1 MGTIT
6 LSLIIIFAIM
16 LVGGFIVY
24 LVASFCF
31 PAKKEQKIVKI
42 VEKTEKEKIEE
53 SIDALESRKENIVK
67 QLIEQ
72 KEPEVEEVPEE
83 KVEEVPVKEEEP
95 VAEEESVVIEEP
107 VITEEPVVEVV
118 EENPTVTS
126 VEIITVQV
134 TPEEVV
140 NDNEGKQFGIVD
152 EMPEKKN
159 PRRSR
164 AFDIKL
170 SSSPESVKKSFSEI
184 INKFRSYGISPKFGK
199 MKVTLKLEKDTIG
212 RLFFKAKKLVLCLP
226 LDPKSEKYNVEVYKQ
241 LDLNDKKGYEEFP
254 FGIKI
259 STKKS
264 AKLAMGL
271 IDEVAKNY
279 NLTEK
284 ENFRVIDYV
293 EKYPNI
299 YSNFEQLGYGWMLKE
314 EVVREEAD
322 IWPDSFAEKILLTQ
336 PLHEKMPKRVIR
348 EDVRIEEFNN
358 RYTDTKERVDLVRL
372 KESGIVPEEA
382 NYLVV
387 KASARINKPFNVY
400 AHEFEPDAVKMICMA
415 GGQAYKLVFDP
426 DTEDSDRI

>member
-31 PAKKEQKIVKI
+31 PAKKEQKVVKI

-53 SIDALESRKENIVK
+53 SINVLEERKEDIVK
-67 QLIEQ
+67 KLIEQ
-72 KEPEVEEVPEE
+72 KEPEVEEIAEE
-83 KVEEVPVKEEEP
+83 NNVEEVSAVEEKIEAEEVIEEP
-95 VAEEESVVIEEP
+95 VAETEKVVEEAPASTLIE
-107 VITEEPVVEVV
+107 TPVVE
-118 EENPTVTS
+118 ETS
-126 VEIITVQV
+126 
-134 TPEEVV
+134 EVV
-140 NDNEGKQFGIVD
+140 VNKKSSGKQYGIVD

-159 PRRSR
+159 PRRGR
-164 AFDIKL
+164 FFDIKL
-170 SSSPESVKKSFSEI
+170 ASSPENIKKLFSEI
-184 INKFRSYGISPKFGK
+184 INKFRSYGVSPRFGK
-199 MKVTLKLEKDTIG
+199 MKVTLKVEKDIIG
-212 RLFFKAKKLVLCLP
+212 RLFFKAKQLILCLP
-226 LDPKSEKYNVEVYKQ
+226 LDPRSEKYNAEVYKQ
-241 LDLNDKKGYEEFP
+241 IDLSDKKGYEEVP
-254 FGIKI
+254 FGMKI

-264 AKLAMGL
+264 ARFAMGL

-284 ENFRVIDYV
+284 ENFSPIDYV

-322 IWPDSFAEKILLTQ
+322 IWPDSFAEKIILIQ

-358 RYTDTKERVDLVRL
+358 RYTDTKERVDIVRL
-372 KESGIVPEEA
+372 KESGIVSDEA

-387 KASARINKPFNVY
+387 KASARINKPFSVY